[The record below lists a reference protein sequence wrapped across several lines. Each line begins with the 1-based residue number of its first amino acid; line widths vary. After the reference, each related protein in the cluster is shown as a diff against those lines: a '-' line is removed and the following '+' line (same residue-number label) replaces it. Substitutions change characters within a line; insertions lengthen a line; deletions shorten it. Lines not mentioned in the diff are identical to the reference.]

1 MTYEQIQEDVTS
13 TQSCY
18 TFDYNGKPCGIDPVD
33 GTFNLWY
40 VEFDYNF
47 PNMKDLFEERVFDGK
62 NLKEIIGSIK
72 NYGEG

>member
-1 MTYEQIQEDVTS
+1 MTYEQIQEDVIT

-40 VEFDYNF
+40 GDADYNF
-47 PNMKDLFEERVFDGK
+47 PNMKELFEAKIFDGK
-62 NLKEIIGSIK
+62 RLKEIIDSIK